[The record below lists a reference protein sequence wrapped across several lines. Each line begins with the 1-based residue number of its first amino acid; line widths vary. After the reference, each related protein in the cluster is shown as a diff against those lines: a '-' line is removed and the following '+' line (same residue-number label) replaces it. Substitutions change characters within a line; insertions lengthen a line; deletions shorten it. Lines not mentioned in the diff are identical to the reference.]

1 MNQKI
6 NSKKDIHK
14 KHMSKKNYKKYKKIN
29 LNKKNKIIQKKG
41 NIETPIDVLNKEEST
56 ESSNKGINLK
66 TKKRKHFLSRQKRL
80 KKKKMTNINSISDD
94 DIKKELKKKGIHIR
108 GKQKQLMRDIY
119 FFSKIGGINIHK
131 E

>member
-1 MNQKI
+1 
-6 NSKKDIHK
+6 
-14 KHMSKKNYKKYKKIN
+14 
-29 LNKKNKIIQKKG
+29 
-41 NIETPIDVLNKEEST
+41 
-56 ESSNKGINLK
+56 
-66 TKKRKHFLSRQKRL
+66 
-80 KKKKMTNINSISDD
+80 MTNINSISDD